1 MSSLSNGY
9 TVDEFFEAV
18 EFAAGE
24 VLTDY
29 IASEVDKI
37 VKPRV
42 CELLRDFVTKVRV
55 RVARLNPVL
64 RVVRALVDIVD
75 GFLADIESIRIGTLR
90 VPRTLTNPI
99 RQFVDRVQE
108 LLDTVDEFVGELL
121 SELVTFEEYCDG
133 ES

>member
-1 MSSLSNGY
+1 MSNGY